1 MPNETFAW
9 LTRIREV
16 EREYHSAQWATRY
29 GLQAAQADP
38 AVLALLDLRVRDIR
52 NAADRLQGTY
62 IIRLFAQFEAA
73 LRAFI
78 AAQAKRQ
85 PRWAEQLIDRVGN
98 LGRIPPD
105 MRGKAHTVREYRNS
119 LVHVNAQAVEPL
131 TMREA
136 TSRLCTFLDPLK
148 KMW

>member
-1 MPNETFAW
+1 MPNETFVW

-16 EREYHSAQWATRY
+16 EREYNSAQWATKY
-29 GLQAAQADP
+29 VVQAAQADP
-38 AVLALLDLRVRDIR
+38 SILALDLRIRDIR
-52 NAADRLQGTY
+52 NASDRLQGTY
-62 IIRLFAQFEAA
+62 IIRLFAQFETA

-78 AAQAKRQ
+78 AAQAKPQ
-85 PRWAEQLIDRVGN
+85 PKWAEQLINRVGN
-98 LGRIPPD
+98 LGKIPPD
-105 MRGKAHTVREYRNS
+105 MREKAHTVRKFRNS
-119 LVHVNAQAVEPL
+119 LVHVNAEAVEPL